1 MKVLALNLSHNA
13 SCAVIENGEIIFSI
27 EEERLSKIKKDH
39 EIKKICELLK
49 DNFYDFIY
57 YTSFNINNDN
67 KQFYNT
73 YVLNLLKKNKIT
85 FNELIEYPYHHNTH
99 AFSAFYNSGFDEA
112 IVLVI
117 DNGGVS
123 IKIEEKQMG
132 TEILSIIKLKYNQE
146 PETLFKICKNEIGKN
161 FNFRGN
167 FFSVDTISI
176 AGIYAYFIE
185 IFKLS
190 EPGSIMGYSSYGKS
204 KFTTKLFTIENNCF
218 KSNQFSLYELV
229 CSKEK
234 IENICS
240 YIQNECTETVYYYLN
255 LIKHNY
261 PNIPI
266 CVSGGFF
273 QNCVANYNFLKKG
286 IDVFV
291 DPISH
296 DGGTSLG
303 LAQYAYLKHSNNKKI
318 IRYKNLYLGPKRK
331 NEEFTKVTS
340 KNFSLNKEKKSLKD
354 IALLLKNNKSIGIF
368 QGSSEIGP
376 RALGNRSLLFNPSDF
391 FAKEK
396 INLIKKREW
405 YRPYA
410 GTILDEYKNEWFDLS
425 LKESTDFMSYAV
437 NVKKEK
443 INIIPGICHVDNTC
457 RIQTLKQI
465 DNPLFYNLIKEFFLL
480 TNIPIVGNTSLN
492 LSGKPLVEDF
502 DDLMQFLFDS
512 NVDYVYVPEQ
522 EILYSKQQLKN
533 LQE

>member
-1 MKVLALNLSHNA
+1 MKILALNLSHNA

-27 EEERLSKIKKDH
+27 EEERLSKVKRDH

-67 KQFYNT
+67 KQFYNN

-85 FNELIEYPYHHNTH
+85 FKELIEYPYHHNTH
-99 AFSAFYNSGFDEA
+99 AFSAFYNSGFNEA
-112 IVLVI
+112 IVLVV

-123 IKIEEKQMG
+123 IKIKETEMG
-132 TEILSIIKLKYNQE
+132 SEILSIIKLNYNKE
-146 PETLFKICKNEIGKN
+146 PETLFKICKNEIGKTFN
-161 FNFRGN
+161 FNN
-167 FFSVDTISI
+167 CFFSVDTLSI
-176 AGIYAYFIE
+176 AGIYEYFIK
-185 IFKLS
+185 ILNLS

-204 KFTTKLFTIENNCF
+204 KFTTKLFTVENNCF
-218 KSNQFSLYELV
+218 KSNQYTLDELV
-229 CSKEK
+229 YFKDE
-234 IENICS
+234 IETVCAH
-240 YIQNECTETVYYYLN
+240 IQNECTEIVYYYLN
-255 LIKHNY
+255 LIKQDY

-286 IDVFV
+286 IDIFV

-303 LAQYAYLKHSNNKKI
+303 LAQYAYLKHSNDKKI
-318 IRYKNLYLGPKRK
+318 IKYKNLYLGTKTK
-331 NEEFTKVTS
+331 YEEFKKVTG
-340 KNFSLNKEKKSLKD
+340 KNFSLTEEKKSLKD
-354 IALLLKNNKSIGIF
+354 VALLLKNKKSIGIF
-368 QGSSEIGP
+368 QGCSEIGP

-396 INLIKKREW
+396 INIIKKREW

-410 GTILDEYKNEWFDLS
+410 GTVLDEYKNEWFDLS
-425 LKESTDFMSYAV
+425 LKESTEFMSYAV
-437 NVKKEK
+437 DVKKEK

-465 DNPLFYNLIKEFFLL
+465 DNSLFYNLIKEFFLL
-480 TNIPIVGNTSLN
+480 TGIPIVGNTSLN

-512 NVDYVYVPEQ
+512 GVDYVYLPEQ
-522 EILYSKQQLKN
+522 EILYSKQRVRLS
-533 LQE
+533 